1 MKYVFFGP
9 QFEPEYNMTKSL
21 FELKDIDKLDF
32 SISLT
37 PYILKKVCGNFKFID
52 YWISNYIN
60 SVVKKFN
67 ININDEIVF
76 VYTEPWYILL
86 TKLNYVTSLR
96 SKYTK
101 SFHVCMLSDSV
112 VASQLNIDEL
122 KKVFDKVYIYDLNES
137 ARFNI
142 DYIMPVYS
150 KNFNIPKYDDEVF
163 DVSFV
168 GAAKNRLSNIIELYD
183 KLTDIGFSCRF
194 YIVCNE
200 KKEKV
205 HRDGILYSKRYLKEK
220 EYFYSYVAPA
230 RCMLEIANPEST
242 ALTARVREAIMYDK
256 KIITNNPYLKYNKYY
271 DKNMMY
277 IYDKDLDFGINKSFV
292 MEKRHSYCYD
302 GDFEPINMINKI
314 NSDYEKA
321 KV

>member
-1 MKYVFFGP
+1 MKYIFFGP
-9 QFEPEYNMTKSL
+9 QFEPSYNMIKSL
-21 FELKDIDKLDF
+21 FDLEDIDKLVF
-32 SISLT
+32 FHSLA
-37 PYILKKVCGNFKFID
+37 PYFLKKLYEKFEFTSNWISKYID
-52 YWISNYIN
+52 YVIKKSNIST
-60 SVVKKFN
+60 
-67 ININDEIVF
+67 NDEVIF
-76 VYTEPWYILL
+76 IYMEPWYILL
-86 TKLNYVTSLR
+86 PKLNYVYSLR
-96 SKYTK
+96 LKYTK

-112 VASQLNIDEL
+112 VAKQLNMNEL
-122 KKVFDKVYIYDLNES
+122 RKEFDKVYIYDFNES

-150 KNFNIPKYDDEVF
+150 KNFKTPTLDEEYF

-168 GAAKNRLSNIIELYD
+168 GAARNRLSNIIELYD
-183 KLTDIGFSCRF
+183 KLTEIGLSCRF

-205 HRDGILYSKRYLKEK
+205 RRDGILYSKQYLKEK

-277 IYDKDLDFGINKSFV
+277 IYDRDLDFGINKSFV

-302 GDFEPINMINKI
+302 GEFEPINMINKI